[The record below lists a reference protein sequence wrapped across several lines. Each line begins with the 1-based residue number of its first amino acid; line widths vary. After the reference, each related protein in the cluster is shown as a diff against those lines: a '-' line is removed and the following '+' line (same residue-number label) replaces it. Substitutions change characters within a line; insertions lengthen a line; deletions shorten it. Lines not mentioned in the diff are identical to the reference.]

1 MGLPKIDLPLFET
14 KLLSTG
20 KIVKYRPFTVKEEKI
35 LLMAQEAQEAEQIV
49 LAMRQ
54 IVTNCCEDVE
64 VDSLPMFDL
73 EYLMLQIRSKSVNNM
88 ITFNIKDEETGEDVQ
103 LEMDIDEIVLH
114 TDERHSKEIKVN
126 DDMHLMMK
134 YPTLDQVGIFLNYE
148 EDPTNTAFDVMIS
161 CIDCVVNGDEVAS
174 LSEYSIEEIR
184 DFVDNFPG
192 GTIESLKEF
201 FETIPALRFE
211 TTYKNSKGTEQN
223 LVLEGTD
230 TFFL

>member
-20 KIVKYRPFTVKEEKI
+20 KTVKYRPFTVKEEKI
-35 LLMAQEAQEAEQIV
+35 LLMAQEAQEPNQVI
-49 LAMRQ
+49 LSMRQ
-54 IVTNCCEDVE
+54 IVTNCCEDVN
-64 VDSLPMFDL
+64 VDELPMFEL
-73 EYLMLQIRSKSVNNM
+73 EYLMMQIRSKSVNNV
-88 ITFNIKDEETGEDVQ
+88 ITFNVKDEETGEDVE

-114 TDERHSKEIKVN
+114 TDESHSKEIKVN
-126 DDMHLMMK
+126 DDMRLMMK

-184 DFVDNFPG
+184 DFVDTFPG
-192 GTIESLKEF
+192 GTVEELKSF
-201 FETIPALRFE
+201 FETIPSLRFE
-211 TTYKNSKGTEQN
+211 TTYINSKGNEKN